1 MMNPLLMTILLPTA
15 AGLSCFLFP
24 EKLKRISG
32 LFTLLCTT
40 ALLVLS
46 IRLFVHAPSSW
57 SEGSFLFLKIYALSR
72 IGLVFAAVF
81 GFLISLY
88 ALLGMSGESKLQTF
102 YGSLLLSLGGSAG
115 VLLSQNLLTLLVFW
129 GFLGLPLYLFI
140 HMGKGDT
147 GQAATEAL
155 ILIGGTDAL
164 MLLGIALL
172 SLSAPS
178 LTIGDMRIPLTDW
191 TTWTAFLCLCLAV
204 FAKAGAIPVHTW
216 IPSMARTAHVPST
229 ALMPAAL
236 DKLVGIYLLARMCL
250 SMFDLSGDSQFF
262 LCLIGSLTI
271 IIAVIMA
278 LFQHDYRRLLA
289 FHAIS
294 QVGYMILGFGTGSA
308 VGMAGGLFH
317 MLNHA
322 LYKSALFLSCGSVE
336 YRLGTSD
343 LDRMGGVGKSMPWT
357 FGAFLV
363 SAAAIS
369 GIPPLNGFASK
380 WMIYQGVLD
389 MGRQGGFAWII
400 WLITAMFGS
409 GLTLAS
415 FMKLAHTLF
424 IGVPS
429 RSVETAKIREAGPA
443 MTLPVL
449 VLAVFCLALGIL
461 FYPVALRI
469 FIEPAVPG
477 LNITGFWQP
486 AQASMLLCAGIIL
499 GVILYLFGRVGRTR
513 EAEPFI
519 GGEEGLDA
527 DERVTGTGFYDTI
540 RDIRPFGFI
549 FRMGETR
556 LLDIYHF
563 GGKLSFAFAHLL
575 QRVHHG
581 VLTGYVAWLLAGL
594 ILLYI
599 LLGGRLL

>member
-1 MMNPLLMTILLPTA
+1 MNPLLMTILFPLA
-15 AGLSCFLFP
+15 AGLLCFLFP
-24 EKLKRISG
+24 ERLKRISG
-32 LFTLLCTT
+32 LFAVLCTT
-40 ALLVLS
+40 ALLVFS
-46 IRLFVHAPSSW
+46 IRLFLNAPSGW
-57 SEGSFLFLKIYALSR
+57 SEGSFLYLKLDALSR
-72 IGLVFAAVF
+72 IGLVFAALF

-88 ALLGMSGESKLQTF
+88 ALTGMSGESSLPTF

-115 VLLSQNLLTLLVFW
+115 VLLSQHLLTLLVFW

-172 SLSAPS
+172 SLSSPA
-178 LTIGDMRIPLTDW
+178 LMLGNMRIPLSDW
-191 TTWTAFLCLCLAV
+191 TTWVAFLCLCLAV

-216 IPSMARTAHVPST
+216 IPSMARTAHVPAT
-229 ALMPAAL
+229 AFMPAAL
-236 DKLVGIYLLARMCL
+236 DKLVGIYLLARICFSL
-250 SMFDLSGDSQFF
+250 FELSGASRFF
-262 LCLIGSLTI
+262 LCLVGSLTI
-271 IIAVIMA
+271 LIGVIMA

-308 VGMAGGLFH
+308 VGMAGALFH
-317 MLNHA
+317 MLNNA

-343 LDRMGGVGKSMPWT
+343 LDRMGGVGRSMPLT
-357 FGAFLV
+357 LGAFLV

-389 MGRQGGFAWII
+389 MGKQGGFVWII
-400 WLITAMFGS
+400 WLVAALFGS

-424 IGVPS
+424 LGAPS
-429 RSVETAKIREAGPA
+429 RSVETGRIREAGPA
-443 MTLPVL
+443 MTFPVL

-469 FIEPAVPG
+469 FIGPAVPG
-477 LNITGFWQP
+477 LKISGLWQP
-486 AQASMLLCAGIIL
+486 VQASWLLFAGIIL
-499 GVILYLFGRVGRTR
+499 GAVLYLLGRVGRAR

-527 DERVTGTGFYDTI
+527 DERVTGTEFYNTI
-540 RDIRPFGFI
+540 RDIQPFGFI

-556 LLDIYHF
+556 LMDLYHF
-563 GGKLSFAFAHLL
+563 GGKLSFAFASLL